1 MSQLSGVAVCL
12 IKTLRQTGSGAEI
25 SRGKNRCN
33 CISGGHGN

>member
-12 IKTLRQTGSGAEI
+12 IRQTGSGAEI

-33 CISGGHGN
+33 